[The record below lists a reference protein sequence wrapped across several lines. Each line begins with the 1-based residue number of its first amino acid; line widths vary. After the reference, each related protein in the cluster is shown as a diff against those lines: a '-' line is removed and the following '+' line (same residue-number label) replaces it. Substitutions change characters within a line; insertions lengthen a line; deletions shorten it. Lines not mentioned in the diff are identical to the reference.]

1 LNKRIKKI
9 FLTGLAVTIPI
20 GLTAYILFF
29 IISIMDDLL
38 KIIPYRF
45 HPESLLGFHIPGLGI
60 IFTALLIFFVGLITQ
75 SYSGNIAVKASERL
89 FSRIPF
95 VRQLYAAI
103 KQIFHSLF
111 IDKGRGFRSV
121 VLVEFPRE
129 GMYSLGFLTS
139 SMDNTYPQLAD
150 AKSRVGVYIPFA
162 LAPYTGMLVMV
173 RQEEVIKLDMT
184 IEEAFTLIISAG
196 VVPPQK
202 ENKAETT
209 K

>member
-20 GLTAYILFF
+20 GLTTYILFF

-38 KIIPYRF
+38 RIIPHRF
-45 HPESLLGFHIPGLGI
+45 HPESILGFHIPGLGI

-75 SYSGNIAVKASERL
+75 SYLGNIAVKASERL

-95 VRQLYAAI
+95 VRQLYTAI
-103 KQIFHSLF
+103 KQIFNSLF
-111 IDKGRGFRSV
+111 LDKGRGFRSV
-121 VLVEFPRE
+121 VLIEHPRK
-129 GMYSLGFLTS
+129 GLYSIGFLTN
-139 SMDNTYPQLAD
+139 SMDSVFPQLSD
-150 AKSRVGVYIPFA
+150 AKSRVGVFIPFA
-162 LAPYTGMLVMV
+162 LTPYTGMLVMAC
-173 RQEEVIKLDMT
+173 QDEIIKLDMT

-196 VVPPQK
+196 VAPPQK
-202 ENKAETT
+202 ENKVEIA